1 MNSRL
6 CALCAA
12 GVEAFWLDNGTDPA
26 GPRLLI
32 GVGAS
37 ISSFIPS
44 VPCRRCSPNAP
55 FAKLEM
61 LADVNVSTALRAG
74 RHEPAELVALAPD
87 VILAMSAPA
96 LSRG

>member
-12 GVEAFWLDNGTDPA
+12 GGEAFWLDNGTDPA

-44 VPCRRCSPNAP
+44 VPCRAV
-55 FAKLEM
+55 
-61 LADVNVSTALRAG
+61 LAERALREARNVG
-74 RHEPAELVALAPD
+74 
-87 VILAMSAPA
+87 
-96 LSRG
+96 